1 LKKRAASA
9 DHSTISDTKHFE
21 IMVGRAQTA
30 LLNEDSMVVMAQ
42 QKAHR
47 GALFVGV

>member
-1 LKKRAASA
+1 LKLGAVSA
-9 DHSTISDTKHFE
+9 YHSTISDTKHFE
-21 IMVGRAQTA
+21 IMVGQAQTA
-30 LLNEDSMVVMAQ
+30 LLNEYSMVVMAQ